1 MNKPYPLIRFV
12 LIPFLFLLFATP
24 LIARP
29 IVGIQ
34 MAELTKKLHLT
45 DQQQKELAPV
55 VEQRDKE
62 AAALKAN
69 TSLSKIQKLRRLSEI
84 QRNFRNNAA
93 KILNPEQIKKLDAI
107 QAERRAELTGHS

>member
-1 MNKPYPLIRFV
+1 MNKPYALVRSALIA
-12 LIPFLFLLFATP
+12 FLFVVFATP
-24 LIARP
+24 LIAQH
-29 IVGIQ
+29 IAGIQ

-55 VEQRDKE
+55 VEQRDRE

-84 QRNFRNNAA
+84 QTNFRNNAA
-93 KILNPEQIKKLDAI
+93 KTLNPEQVKKLDAI
-107 QAERRAELTGHS
+107 QTERRAKLMEHS